1 MEKVSK
7 ELHDK
12 LFNLRMKL
20 TFAKMNNED
29 VLELEKQIKQ
39 VRKEI
44 ALEAIVIIFNKSI
57 RDILKYIT
65 ISPLYI

>member
-12 LFNLRMKL
+12 LLNLRMKL

-44 ALEAIVIIFNKSI
+44 ALEANKK
-57 RDILKYIT
+57 LNECEKKGK
-65 ISPLYI
+65 